1 MPPIQSFRVGRRT
14 MLKFSI
20 STVLSFVALMEIVLL
35 AQNPVQNAPQ
45 PLGQRLPGGLQ
56 QQQPQ
61 GTGSISGTVV
71 EMGSNFPIP
80 GASVELRR
88 IDCNNFS
95 NPPEVFNVK
104 TGPDGKFNFPNLHA
118 GGWCIVATAVGGK
131 FTPAEYLQRGYKGRG
146 VTIPLADGEKMPSVT
161 LTMAPTSA
169 ISGHIT
175 DRDGEPVGHARVQ
188 AMELYYENGERRLYI
203 LQVVQ
208 TNDLGEYRFYWLPPG
223 RYFVAA
229 IPDDILRQNVAFSI
243 PPPGEGGH
251 REDQLSPIVMR
262 RIAQSGEVIEETYVP
277 VYYGDV
283 TEAQRS
289 TPIDLVP
296 GTNVTGMNISLRNSK
311 VRSWHIRGTATNS
324 ATGMPAAGAQLRL
337 MPRFWTSTVIM
348 PNVQTDAEGRFDL
361 KGVLPGSYILFANQT
376 GMAAPGS
383 PVAPAATAG
392 PRGAPPGPGTNAS
405 AAANPCAPP
414 PAAGAPPP
422 PAATGAPPI
431 PPVAARVPVDI
442 GNSNVENLSITLTPG
457 YTLIGR
463 VDIENPAPTTDGSGP
478 RGLRVTLTHDPDLVG
493 LPGAPQGAVQANGT
507 FCLANVAQGGYR
519 VYVPP
524 LLNTFQWGTSSLPPL
539 LQNSYIK
546 SIRLGGADVLTDGL
560 RLNFAPQEPLEVVLG
575 TGAKLS
581 GTVINDKRESVVNA
595 TVALVPASSRQ
606 RIDLYRTT
614 TSDSAG
620 RYKLQGIPPGN
631 YRAFAWEDVERDA
644 WQDPEFLGLIEGR
657 GTTVQVS
664 EGIQADTDLIVIPTV
679 KSQ

>member
-1 MPPIQSFRVGRRT
+1 

-20 STVLSFVALMEIVLL
+20 STAFSVVVLMGIVLL
-35 AQNPVQNAPQ
+35 AQNPLQNAPQ
-45 PLGQRLPGGLQ
+45 PLGQRLPGAPQ
-56 QQQPQ
+56 QQQQQ

-71 EMGSNFPIP
+71 EMGSNVPIP

-104 TGPDGKFNFPNLHA
+104 TDHDGKFNFPNLHA
-118 GGWCIVATAVGGK
+118 GGWCIVATAAGGK

-146 VTIPLADGEKMPSVT
+146 VTIPLTDGEKIPNIT

-262 RIAQSGEVIEETYVP
+262 RIAQTGEVIEETYVP
-277 VYYGDV
+277 MYYGDV
-283 TEAQRS
+283 IEAQRS
-289 TPIDLVP
+289 TPIDLLP
-296 GTNVTGMNISLRNSK
+296 GTSVTGMNISLRNARI
-311 VRSWHIRGTATNS
+311 RSWHIRGTAING

-337 MPRFWTSTVIM
+337 MPRSWTATVIM
-348 PNVQTDAEGRFDL
+348 PNVQTDAEGHFDL
-361 KGVLPGSYILFANQT
+361 KGVLPGSYILYANQA
-376 GMAAPGS
+376 GMAAAGTP
-383 PVAPAATAG
+383 APTTPAG
-392 PRGAPPGPGTNAS
+392 PRGVPPAPGAN
-405 AAANPCAPP
+405 AAAASNPCAPP
-414 PAAGAPPP
+414 PPAGAPP
-422 PAATGAPPI
+422 AAAAAGPPPI
-431 PPVAARVPVDI
+431 PPVAARVPIDI
-442 GNSNVENLSITLTPG
+442 GNSNAENVSLTMTPG
-457 YTLIGR
+457 YTLMGK
-463 VDIENPAPTTDGSGP
+463 VTLENPPVTTDGSGP
-478 RGLRVTLTHDPDLVG
+478 RGMRVALMHDPDLVG

-507 FCLANVAQGGYR
+507 FCLANVAQGDYH

-524 LLNTFQWGTSSLPPL
+524 LLNTFQWGTSTLPTL
-539 LQNSYIK
+539 LQNGYIK
-546 SIRLGGADVLTDGL
+546 SIRLGGTDVLSNGL
-560 RLNFAPQEPLEVVLG
+560 RLNFAPQEPLEVLIG
-575 TGAKLS
+575 NGAKLS
-581 GTVINDKRESVVNA
+581 GTVVNEKRESVVNA
-595 TVALVPASSRQ
+595 TVALVPTSSRE
-606 RIDLYRTT
+606 RLDLYRTT
-614 TSDSAG
+614 TSDKDG
-620 RYKLQGIPPGN
+620 RYKLQGIPPGS

-644 WQDPEFLGLIEGR
+644 WQDPGFLTLIEGR

-664 EGIQADTDLIVIPTV
+664 EGMQADADLIVIPAV
-679 KSQ
+679 K

>member
-1 MPPIQSFRVGRRT
+1 

-20 STVLSFVALMEIVLL
+20 STVLSIVALTGIVLL
-35 AQNPVQNAPQ
+35 AQNPLQNAPQ
-45 PLGQRLPGGLQ
+45 PLGERLPGAPQLQ
-56 QQQPQ
+56 QQSQ
-61 GTGSISGTVV
+61 GTASISGTVV
-71 EMGSNFPIP
+71 EMGSNVPIP

-118 GGWCIVATAVGGK
+118 GGWCIVATAAGGK

-146 VTIPLADGEKMPSVT
+146 VTIPLADGEKMPGVT

-223 RYFVAA
+223 RYFIAA

-251 REDQLSPIVMR
+251 REDQLSPNVMR
-262 RIAQSGEVIEETYVP
+262 RIAQSGEVIEETYLP
-277 VYYGDV
+277 MYYGDV

-289 TPIDLVP
+289 TPIDLRP
-296 GTNVTGMNISLRNSK
+296 GTSVTGMNISLRNAR
-311 VRSWHIRGTATNS
+311 VRSWHIRGTAVNG

-337 MPRFWTSTVIM
+337 MPRIWTATVIM
-348 PNVQTDAEGRFDL
+348 PNVQADAEGRFDL
-361 KGVLPGSYILFANQT
+361 KGVLPGSYILYANQA
-376 GMAAPGS
+376 GMAPPGT
-383 PVAPAATAG
+383 PVAPATPAG
-392 PRGAPPGPGTNAS
+392 PRGSPPTPGENPP

-414 PAAGAPPP
+414 PPAGAPP
-422 PAATGAPPI
+422 AAAAAGPSPI
-431 PPVAARVPVDI
+431 LPVAARVPLDI
-442 GNSNVENLSITLTPG
+442 GNSNVENVSLTLTPG
-457 YTLIGR
+457 YTLMGK
-463 VDIENPAPTTDGSGP
+463 VAMENPPATTDGSGP
-478 RGLRVTLTHDPDLVG
+478 RGMRITLTHDPDLVG
-493 LPGAPQGAVQANGT
+493 LPGAPQGAVQTNGT
-507 FCLANVAQGGYR
+507 FCLANVAQGDYR

-524 LLNTFQWGTSSLPPL
+524 LLNTFQWGTSSLSPL
-539 LQNSYIK
+539 LQNAYIK

-560 RLNFAPQEPLEVVLG
+560 RLNVAPQEPLEVVIG

-581 GTVINDKRESVVNA
+581 GTVINEKRESVVNA
-595 TVALVPASSRQ
+595 TIALVPTSTRARL
-606 RIDLYRTT
+606 DLYRTT
-614 TSDSAG
+614 TSDHGG
-620 RYKLQGIPPGN
+620 RYNMQGIPPGS
-631 YRAFAWEDVERDA
+631 YRAFAWENVERDA
-644 WQDPEFLGLIEGR
+644 WQDPEFLTLIEGR
-657 GTTVQVS
+657 GTTVQAT
-664 EGIQADTDLIVIPTV
+664 EGIQADADLIVIPAV
-679 KSQ
+679 K

>member
-1 MPPIQSFRVGRRT
+1 

-20 STVLSFVALMEIVLL
+20 STVLSIVVLMGIVLL
-35 AQNPVQNAPQ
+35 AQNPLQNAPQ
-45 PLGQRLPGGLQ
+45 PLGQRLPGAPQQ

-71 EMGSNFPIP
+71 EMGSNNPIP

-146 VTIPLADGEKMPSVT
+146 VTIPLTDGEKLPNIT

-251 REDQLSPIVMR
+251 REDQLSPIVMH
-262 RIAQSGEVIEETYVP
+262 RIAQTGEVIEETYVP
-277 VYYGDV
+277 MYYGDV

-289 TPIDLVP
+289 TPIDLLP
-296 GTNVTGMNISLRNSK
+296 GSSATGMNISLRNARA
-311 VRSWHIRGTATNS
+311 RSWHIRGTAING
-324 ATGMPAAGAQLRL
+324 ATGMRAAGAQLRL
-337 MPRFWTSTVIM
+337 MPRAWTATVIM
-348 PNVQTDAEGRFDL
+348 PNVQTDADGRFDL
-361 KGVLPGSYILFANQT
+361 KGVLPGSYILYANQA
-376 GMAAPGS
+376 GMAAPGT
-383 PVAPAATAG
+383 PTAPASPAG
-392 PRGAPPGPGTNAS
+392 PRGTPPAPGANAP
-405 AAANPCAPP
+405 AASNPCAPP
-414 PAAGAPPP
+414 PPAGAPPAA
-422 PAATGAPPI
+422 AATGPPPI
-431 PPVAARVPVDI
+431 PAVAARVPIDI
-442 GNSNVENLSITLTPG
+442 GSSSAENVSLTLTPG
-457 YTLIGR
+457 YTLMGK
-463 VDIENPAPTTDGSGP
+463 VAMENPPATTDGSGP
-478 RGLRVTLTHDPDLVG
+478 RGMRVTLTHDPDLVG

-507 FCLANVAQGGYR
+507 FCLANVAQGDYR
-519 VYVPP
+519 VFVPP
-524 LLNTFQWGTSSLPPL
+524 LLNTFQWGTSTLPPL
-539 LQNSYIK
+539 LQNGYIK
-546 SIRLGGADVLTDGL
+546 TIRLGGTDVLSSGL
-560 RLNFAPQEPLEVVLG
+560 RLNFAPQEPLEILIG
-575 TGAKLS
+575 SGAKLS
-581 GTVINDKRESVVNA
+581 GTVIDDKRESVVNA
-595 TVALVPASSRQ
+595 TVALVPTSSRE
-606 RIDLYRTT
+606 RLDLYRTT
-614 TSDSAG
+614 TSDKDG
-620 RYKLQGIPPGN
+620 RYKMQGIPPGS

-644 WQDPEFLGLIEGR
+644 WQDPGFLTLIEGR

-664 EGIQADTDLIVIPTV
+664 EGMLADADLIVIAAV
-679 KSQ
+679 K

>member
-1 MPPIQSFRVGRRT
+1 

-20 STVLSFVALMEIVLL
+20 STILSVVAFMGIVLL
-35 AQNPVQNAPQ
+35 AQNPLQNAPQ
-45 PLGQRLPGGLQ
+45 PLGTRLPGAPQ

-71 EMGSNFPIP
+71 EMGSNVPIP

-104 TGPDGKFNFPNLHA
+104 SGPDGKFNFPNLHA

-146 VTIPLADGEKMPSVT
+146 VTIPLADGEKMPNVT

-223 RYFVAA
+223 RYFVAV
-229 IPDDILRQNVAFSI
+229 IPDDILRQNVSFSI

-251 REDQLSPIVMR
+251 REDQLSPIVTR
-262 RIAQSGEVIEETYVP
+262 RITQSGDVIEETYVP

-283 TEAQRS
+283 LEPQRS
-289 TPIDLVP
+289 TPINLQP
-296 GTNVTGMNISLRNSK
+296 GTSATGMNVSLRNAK
-311 VRSWHIRGTATNS
+311 VRSWHIRGTAING

-337 MPRFWTSTVIM
+337 MPRSWTATVIM
-348 PNVQTDAEGRFDL
+348 PNVLTDADGHFDL
-361 KGVLPGSYILFANQT
+361 KGVVPGSYLLYANQA
-376 GMAAPGS
+376 GMAAPDAPS
-383 PVAPAATAG
+383 APAPAAG
-392 PRGAPPGPGTNAS
+392 QRGVPPAPGANAP
-405 AAANPCAPP
+405 AASNPCAPAP
-414 PAAGAPPP
+414 PAGAPPVA
-422 PAATGAPPI
+422 AATGPPPI
-431 PPVAARVPVDI
+431 PPVAARLPVDI
-442 GNSNVENLSITLTPG
+442 GNSNVENLSFTLTPG
-457 YTLIGR
+457 YTLMGK
-463 VDIENPAPTTDGSGP
+463 VVMENPPVTTDGSGP
-478 RGLRVTLTHDPDLVG
+478 RGMRVTLTHEPDLVG
-493 LPGAPQGAVQANGT
+493 MPGAPQGAVQANGT
-507 FCLANVAQGGYR
+507 FCMANVAQGDYR

-524 LLNTFQWGTSSLPPL
+524 LLNTFQWGTPSLVPL
-539 LQNSYIK
+539 LQNAYIK
-546 SIRLGGADVLTDGL
+546 SIRLGGADVLSDGV
-560 RLNFAPQEPLEVVLG
+560 RLNFAPQEPLEVVIG
-575 TGAKLS
+575 SGAKLS
-581 GTVINDKRESVVNA
+581 GTVINDKRESVINA
-595 TVALVPASSRQ
+595 TVALVPAASRQ

-614 TSDSAG
+614 TSDKDG
-620 RYKLQGIPPGN
+620 RYKMQGIPPGS
-631 YRAFAWEDVERDA
+631 YRAYAWEDVERDA
-644 WQDPEFLGLIEGR
+644 WQDPTFLSLIAGR

-664 EGIQADTDLIVIPTV
+664 EGMQADADLIVIPAG
-679 KSQ
+679 K

>member
-1 MPPIQSFRVGRRT
+1 

-20 STVLSFVALMEIVLL
+20 STVLSVVALMGIVLL
-35 AQNPVQNAPQ
+35 AQNPLQNAPQ
-45 PLGQRLPGGLQ
+45 PLGTRLPGAPQQ

-61 GTGSISGTVV
+61 GTSSISGTVV
-71 EMGSNFPIP
+71 EMGSNVPIP

-251 REDQLSPIVMR
+251 REDQLSPIIMH
-262 RIAQSGEVIEETYVP
+262 RIAQTGEVIEETYVP
-277 VYYGDV
+277 MYYGDV

-289 TPIDLVP
+289 TPIDVLP
-296 GTNVTGMNISLRNSK
+296 GTSVTGMNISLRNAR
-311 VRSWHIRGTATNS
+311 VRSWHIRGTATNG

-337 MPRFWTSTVIM
+337 MPRSWTATVIM
-348 PNVQTDAEGRFDL
+348 PNVQTDAEGHFDL
-361 KGVLPGSYILFANQT
+361 RGVLPGSYILYANQA
-376 GMAAPGS
+376 GMAAPGT
-383 PVAPAATAG
+383 PAAPAIPAG
-392 PRGAPPGPGTNAS
+392 PRGAPTAPGANTAGAS
-405 AAANPCAPP
+405 NPCAPP
-414 PAAGAPPP
+414 PPAGAPPAA
-422 PAATGAPPI
+422 AATGPPPI
-431 PPVAARVPVDI
+431 PPVAARVSIDI
-442 GNSNVENLSITLTPG
+442 GNSSAENVSLTMTPG
-457 YTLIGR
+457 YTLMGK
-463 VDIENPAPTTDGSGP
+463 VAMENPPATTDGSGP
-478 RGLRVTLTHDPDLVG
+478 RGMRVTLTHDPDLVG

-507 FCLANVAQGGYR
+507 FCLANVAQGDYR

-524 LLNTFQWGTSSLPPL
+524 LLNTFQWGTSTIPPL
-539 LQNSYIK
+539 LQNGYIK
-546 SIRLGGADVLTDGL
+546 SIRLGGADVLSSGL
-560 RLNFAPQEPLEVVLG
+560 RLNFAPQEPLEILIG
-575 TGAKLS
+575 SGAKLS

-595 TVALVPASSRQ
+595 TVALVPTSSRE
-606 RIDLYRTT
+606 RLDLYRTT
-614 TSDSAG
+614 TSDKDG
-620 RYKLQGIPPGN
+620 RYKMQGIPPGS

-644 WQDPEFLGLIEGR
+644 WQDPGFLTLNEGR

-664 EGIQADTDLIVIPTV
+664 EGMQADADLIVIPAV
-679 KSQ
+679 K